1 MRVAA
6 LSSFPG
12 TISKSVDR
20 AVSIRGL
27 IEDLLG
33 KVSDR
38 SELEPRG
45 PRRAVVLEIM
55 WLIAR
60 VSLRVSPHRN
70 MLLPSILWIL
80 LVTNYFKLLIIC

>member
-55 WLIAR
+55 
-60 VSLRVSPHRN
+60 
-70 MLLPSILWIL
+70 
-80 LVTNYFKLLIIC
+80 